1 MNSILL
7 AWRDG
12 PRAADWQS
20 ELAGV
25 AGWQVHG
32 PVASVAEIRHGLVRH
47 RPALLVLDLRLRD
60 GGAIDLIRV
69 IRSGAHSAPGLSRA
83 QVLALVHH
91 EADPL
96 LLDALQAGADNFFV
110 SADMRPG
117 ALAAH
122 VRDTLAGGADIAPW
136 IARRLLEHFG
146 GTRHQARP
154 VPVEELANP
163 LSLTTDEYRLLRQLS
178 RGAPLRDVALFEG
191 VRPRDLTS
199 RVRAIYRKMQWA
211 LRAGDLRLA

>member
-12 PRAADWQS
+12 PRAADWLS
-20 ELAGV
+20 ELQGIAD
-25 AGWQVHG
+25 WRVHG
-32 PVASVAEIRHGLVRH
+32 PVASVVDTRHGMVRH

-69 IRSGAHSAPGLSRA
+69 VRSGAHCAPGLARA
-83 QVLALVHH
+83 QVLALA
-91 EADPL
+91 EDDTDPL
-96 LLDALQAGADNFFV
+96 LFDALQAGADNFFV
-110 SADMRPG
+110 RSDTRPG

-122 VRDTLAGGADIAPW
+122 VRDTLAGGADVAPW

-146 GTRHQARP
+146 DIRSQPQR

-163 LSLTTDEYRLLRQLS
+163 LSLTQDEYRLLHQLS
-178 RGAPLRDVALFEG
+178 RGSPLREVARFEG

-199 RVRAIYRKMQWA
+199 RVRGIYRKMQWA
-211 LRAGDLRLA
+211 RRAGDLRLA

>member
-12 PRAADWQS
+12 PRAADWRTALLGPA
-20 ELAGV
+20 E
-25 AGWQVHG
+25 WQVHG
-32 PVASVAEIRHGLVRH
+32 PVASVAEARQGLVRH
-47 RPALLVLDLRLRD
+47 RPALLLLDLRLQD

-69 IRSGAHSAPGLSRA
+69 IRSGAHSVPGLARA
-83 QVLALVHH
+83 QVLALA
-91 EADPL
+91 EDDTDPL

-110 SADMRPG
+110 RTDMRPG
-117 ALAAH
+117 ALVAH

-136 IARRLLEHFG
+136 IARRLLDHFG
-146 GTRHQARP
+146 DARSQP
-154 VPVEELANP
+154 RRVPVEELASP
-163 LSLTTDEYRLLRQLS
+163 LSLTPDEYRLLRQLS
-178 RGAPLRDVALFEG
+178 RGAPLRDVAQFEG